1 MQAPSV
7 RRAAIAFLTV
17 LGLTVAGCGG
27 GEAAGD
33 PARGAAV
40 FASQGCGHCH
50 TFAAAKSNRNVG
62 PNLDQVVK
70 RYDADFIRTSLVD
83 PQAYI
88 EAGSGGSIG
97 GEKRYRQIDMP
108 SFGPDA
114 ELGEN
119 VTSDQDIEDLVAY
132 LTTARGG

>member
-1 MQAPSV
+1 MRKVGTALL
-7 RRAAIAFLTV
+7 AV
-17 LGLTVAGCGG
+17 LGLAATGCGG
-27 GEAAGD
+27 GETVETGS

-40 FASQGCGHCH
+40 FATQGCGNCH
-50 TFAAAKSNRNVG
+50 TFAAAKSIRNVG
-62 PNLDQVVK
+62 PNLDQVVE

-97 GEKRYRQIDMP
+97 GEKRYQQIEMP

-119 VTSDQDIEDLVAY
+119 QISDQDIEDLVAY
-132 LTTARGG
+132 LVTARGE